1 MAKFSGK
8 VGYIETE
15 QTSPGVWTESKIT
28 ERQYYGDLVR
38 HYNDWSPTDYVSE
51 DIKFGQDISIVADP
65 YMYGH
70 LNNMRYVVY
79 KGVKWRIDNFEVDR
93 PRVKISL
100 GGEYYGDEA

>member
-38 HYNDWSPTDYVSE
+38 HYNDWSPSDSVAE
-51 DIKFGQDISIVADP
+51 NIKFGQDISIVADP

-70 LNNMRYVVY
+70 LHNMRYVIY

-93 PRVKISL
+93 PRVRISL

>member
-8 VGYIETE
+8 VGYVETE
-15 QTSPGVWTESKIT
+15 QTSPGVWTESKII

-51 DIKFGQDISIVADP
+51 NIKFGQDISIVADP

-70 LNNMRYVVY
+70 LKNMRYVIY

-93 PRVKISL
+93 PRVRISL